1 MAVDPMATQ
10 SILPSGIPCWVELA
24 TLDEEAAQEFYNGLF
39 GWSYYLHRD
48 PATPT
53 GRYLIASLGARD
65 VAGIYRGSDRRPSA
79 WTINI
84 SVHSVANAA
93 EWTEHLGGTVTL
105 GPVAIPDRGSILHV
119 TDPAGAPA
127 VFWQPA
133 PTWDFVTGTPNT
145 FATADLNTHYG
156 DAADAF
162 FCRLFN
168 YTARQI
174 GDHRGIDYVEWA
186 LEQQPVLYRYLMGPE
201 YPPETLPH
209 WMVYFEVDPARGT
222 DATAGHAIMLGG
234 RIVVE
239 PYDTPWGR
247 IAVLTDPSGAV
258 FSVIDRSSTTEEVG
272 RAEVD
277 DPYDD

>member
-1 MAVDPMATQ
+1 MAVGPITSQ

-24 TLDEEAAQEFYNGLF
+24 TLDERAAQQFYAGLF
-39 GWSYYLHRD
+39 GWNYHLNRD
-48 PATPT
+48 PATPN
-53 GRYLIASLGARD
+53 GRYVIASLGSRD
-65 VAGIYRGSDRRPSA
+65 VAGIYRAAERQPTL

-93 EWTEHLGGTVTL
+93 DWTQHLGGEVTL

-119 TDPAGAPA
+119 VDPAGAPA
-127 VFWQPA
+127 VFWQPSS
-133 PTWDFVTGTPNT
+133 TWDFVSGAPNT
-145 FATADLNTHYG
+145 FATADLNTHHG
-156 DAADAF
+156 EAADGF

-168 YTARQI
+168 YTPRQI
-174 GDHRGIDYVEWA
+174 GENRHVDYMEWV
-186 LEQQPVLYRYLMGPE
+186 LDQQPVLYRYVMGAE

-209 WMVYFEVDPARGT
+209 WMVYFEVDPARGA

-234 RIVVE
+234 RVVVE

-247 IAVLTDPSGAV
+247 IAIIADPCGAV
-258 FSVIDRSSTTEEVG
+258 FSIIDRSRILDDFG